1 MGRVLVSYL
10 NVISL
15 ACTPELAVGSESAT
29 GTPFIMEP
37 SNLQQSAP
45 MLEDFPYAELV
56 LVPVTGPFNRIPPMS
71 RG

>member
-15 ACTPELAVGSESAT
+15 ACTPELAVGSGSVP
-29 GTPFIMEP
+29 GPPFIMEP
-37 SNLQQSAP
+37 SNLQQGAP
-45 MLEDFPYAELV
+45 MLENFPYAELV
-56 LVPVTGPFNRIPPMS
+56 LIAVTEPFDHIPPMS